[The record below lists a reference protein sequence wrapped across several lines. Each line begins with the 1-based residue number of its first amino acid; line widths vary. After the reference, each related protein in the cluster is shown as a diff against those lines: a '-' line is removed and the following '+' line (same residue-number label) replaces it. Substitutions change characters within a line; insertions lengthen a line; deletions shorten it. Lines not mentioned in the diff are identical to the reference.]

1 MDNTNSNKK
10 LERCKGDIEKFLLIF
25 EASNEGFFYMDKNN
39 NVKFY
44 NTSFYENF
52 DVELENSTLT
62 EWSELIYPEDRKELN
77 ENMLLQMLNR
87 IDILKSQYRV
97 KNKKDEYVWIEA
109 IGKIVLD
116 KNNEIDY
123 MIGSH
128 TDITERK
135 RYEERIQYLAYH
147 DETTGLYNRNKIK
160 EVLTQELKYSLQ
172 GYFIYLDINYFRM
185 INDSMNFHTG
195 DEVLKIIGDRLR
207 STLPS
212 ESYIARNYSD
222 EFMIVVNKRY
232 VENKDE
238 LAQKILKI
246 IKQPIN
252 INGRIINLD
261 VRIGVLNYPGDGS
274 NIENIFLNAQ
284 TMVSIMKDSNILGI
298 SYYNGDLQ
306 KAHLRKL
313 GIEGSLANAIYNK
326 EIYLNFQPIMDLK
339 NNKIYGFEAL
349 MRWRHPSL
357 DQINPDEFIP
367 IAEKNQIINDLG
379 DYVLEEACLFG
390 AKLRKLNI
398 DAVISVNVS
407 PIQLKR
413 EDYVSQALAI
423 IDKTG
428 FDKNLLSLEIT
439 ESTALDASILTNIT
453 KLHNEGI
460 KLSIDD
466 FGSGYS
472 SLNSIVSIPIS
483 HLKVDRS
490 LICKASDSIE
500 AMKMLELLVSY
511 SHVMNYK
518 IVAEGIENDTMLNKV
533 LEADVDYGQGYYFS
547 KPLLSEDI
555 LGMIRHNKLNV

>member
-1 MDNTNSNKK
+1 MLENDDVIKK
-10 LERCKGDIEKFLLIF
+10 LEKCRGDIEKFILIF

-62 EWSELIYPEDRKELN
+62 EWSELINPEDRKILN
-77 ENMLLQMLNR
+77 ENVFQQKTNK

-97 KNKKDEYVWIEA
+97 RNKKNEYVWIEA
-109 IGKIVLD
+109 IGKIVLND
-116 KNNEIDY
+116 NNELEY

-160 EVLTQELKYSLQ
+160 EVLTNELNYSEK
-172 GYFIYLDINYFRM
+172 GYFIYLDINYFRL
-185 INDSMNFHTG
+185 INDRMNFHTG

-207 STLPS
+207 YTLPK

-222 EFMIVVNKRY
+222 EFMVVLNKRY
-232 VENKDE
+232 VEDKNE
-238 LAQKILKI
+238 LAQRMLRT

-252 INGRIINLD
+252 IDGKIINLD
-261 VRIGVLNYPGDGS
+261 VRIGILSYPRDA
-274 NIENIFLNAQ
+274 NTIDNIFLNAQ
-284 TMVSIMKDSNILGI
+284 TMVSIMKDNNILGV
-298 SYYNGDLQ
+298 SYYNGALQ

-313 GIEGSLANAIYNK
+313 EIEGSLVSAIYNK

-339 NNKIYGFEAL
+339 NNKIHGFEAL
-349 MRWRHPSL
+349 IRWKHPRL
-357 DQINPDEFIP
+357 GQVYPDEFIP

-390 AKLRKLNI
+390 IKLRELNMDTI
-398 DAVISVNVS
+398 ISVNVS

-413 EDYVSQALAI
+413 EDYVPQALAI
-423 IDKTG
+423 INKTG

-439 ESTALDASILTNIT
+439 ESTALDASIITNIT

-466 FGSGYS
+466 FGTGYS
-472 SLNSIVSIPIS
+472 SLNSIVTIPIS

-490 LICKASDSIE
+490 LICKANESNE
-500 AMKMLELLVSY
+500 VMRMLELLVSY
-511 SHVMNYK
+511 SHIINYK
-518 IVAEGIENDTMLNKV
+518 IVAEGIEDTTMLNKI
-533 LEADVDYGQGYYFS
+533 LEADVDFGQGYHFS
-547 KPLLSEDI
+547 KPLLPEEI
-555 LGMIRHNKLNV
+555 FELIKNNKL

>member
-1 MDNTNSNKK
+1 MLENDDVIKK
-10 LERCKGDIEKFLLIF
+10 LEKCRGDIEKFILIF

-62 EWSELIYPEDRKELN
+62 EWSELINPEDRKILN
-77 ENMLLQMLNR
+77 ENVFQQKTNK

-97 KNKKDEYVWIEA
+97 RNKKNEYVWIEA
-109 IGKIVLD
+109 IGKIVLND
-116 KNNEIDY
+116 NNELEY

-160 EVLTQELKYSLQ
+160 EVLTNELNYSEK
-172 GYFIYLDINYFRM
+172 GYFIYLDINYFRL
-185 INDSMNFHTG
+185 INDRMNFHTG

-207 STLPS
+207 YTLPK

-222 EFMIVVNKRY
+222 EFMVVLNKRY
-232 VENKDE
+232 VEDKNE
-238 LAQKILKI
+238 LAQRMLRT

-252 INGRIINLD
+252 IDGKIINLD
-261 VRIGVLNYPGDGS
+261 VRIGILSYPRDA
-274 NIENIFLNAQ
+274 NTIDNIFLNAQ
-284 TMVSIMKDSNILGI
+284 TMVSIMKDNNILGV
-298 SYYNGDLQ
+298 SYYNGALQ

-313 GIEGSLANAIYNK
+313 EIEGSLVSAIYNK

-339 NNKIYGFEAL
+339 NNKIHGFEAL
-349 MRWRHPSL
+349 IRWKHPRL
-357 DQINPDEFIP
+357 GQVYPDEFIP

-390 AKLRKLNI
+390 IKLRELNMDTI
-398 DAVISVNVS
+398 ISVNVS

-413 EDYVSQALAI
+413 EDYVPQALAI
-423 IDKTG
+423 INKTG

-439 ESTALDASILTNIT
+439 ESTALDASIITNIT

-466 FGSGYS
+466 FGTGYS
-472 SLNSIVSIPIS
+472 SLNSIVTIPIS

-490 LICKASDSIE
+490 LICKANESNE
-500 AMKMLELLVSY
+500 VMRMLELLVSY
-511 SHVMNYK
+511 SHIINYK
-518 IVAEGIENDTMLNKV
+518 IVAEGIEDTTMLNKI
-533 LEADVDYGQGYYFS
+533 LEADVDFGQGYHFS
-547 KPLLSEDI
+547 KPLLPEEI
-555 LGMIRHNKLNV
+555 FELVKNNKL